1 MSHAKTFRCNLNT
14 EQTVLNFAYGGN
26 RYRVSVGDTVTE
38 RGLDG
43 RSYEVIGLA
52 PERDGRVM
60 ATVLI
65 LLKGDSGRRSMN
77 VESLFKVATLT
88 PVHGMSDPIHGP
100 MSARMDALE
109 SRLTMLEIQLG
120 VAK

>member
-1 MSHAKTFRCNLNT
+1 MSHAKTFRCNLNA

-26 RYRVSVGDTVTE
+26 RYHVSVGDTVTE
-38 RGLDG
+38 RGLEG

-52 PERDGRVM
+52 PEREGRVM

-77 VESLFKVATLT
+77 VESLFKVANLT
-88 PVHGMSDPIHGP
+88 PVQDSREPTHGP
-100 MSARMDALE
+100 MAARMDALE
-109 SRLTMLEIQLG
+109 ARLTLLETQLG